1 VVFRNM
7 YLLNINV
14 AEIKA
19 RYEKFIEQ
27 NFKDK

>member
-1 VVFRNM
+1 M
-7 YLLNINV
+7 YLLNIDV

-27 NFKDK
+27 NFKGK